1 MKTSRSLIA
10 TIGLSLVVGFSSAL
24 AASECDVRQAQQA
37 LDERGI
43 DTGPI
48 DGVFGPRTQRAVQ
61 QFQTQNDLTASGT
74 LDGDTCQALLAPEQA
89 EAAKAEAAA
98 AEAAAA
104 EAAAAEAAKAE
115 AAKAEA
121 AKAEAAKAAKAEA
134 VAADKAESA
143 QQEQGSSAQ
152 ADKSSAKQATTVVL
166 IKPKQPTNPLTTYRT
181 AFGLL
186 KGGVLEPAT
195 KMFEQFLV
203 DNPAHDRVPDAYYW
217 LGDAYA
223 ALGKNALARDVWTKI
238 MAAFPDHRYAPK
250 AEERL
255 KDLP

>member
-10 TIGLSLVVGFSSAL
+10 TIGLSLVVGFSPAL

-37 LDERGI
+37 LDDRGI

-89 EAAKAEAAA
+89 EAAKAA
-98 AEAAAA
+98 AEAAKA
-104 EAAAAEAAKAE
+104 EAAAAEAAKVEAAKVE

-121 AKAEAAKAAKAEA
+121 AKAKAAEAAT
-134 VAADKAESA
+134 ADKAESA
-143 QQEQGSSAQ
+143 QQEQGSSTQ
-152 ADKSSAKQATTVVL
+152 ADKSSAKQAATVVL

-186 KGGVLEPAT
+186 KGGVLEPAA

-223 ALGKNALARDVWTKI
+223 ALGKNTLARDVWTKI
-238 MAAFPDHRYAPK
+238 MAAFPEHRYAPK

>member
-1 MKTSRSLIA
+1 MDEEAAIMKTSRSLIA
-10 TIGLSLVVGFSSAL
+10 TIGLTLVVGFSPAL

-89 EAAKAEAAA
+89 EAAKAE
-98 AEAAAA
+98 
-104 EAAAAEAAKAE
+104 
-115 AAKAEA
+115 
-121 AKAEAAKAAKAEA
+121 
-134 VAADKAESA
+134 SA

-152 ADKSSAKQATTVVL
+152 ADKSSAKQAATVVL
-166 IKPKQPTNPLTTYRT
+166 IKPKQPTNPLTIYRT

-186 KGGVLEPAT
+186 KGGVLEPAA

-223 ALGKNALARDVWTKI
+223 ALAKNALARDVWTKI
-238 MAAFPDHRYAPK
+238 MAAFPEHRYALK

>member
-1 MKTSRSLIA
+1 MDEEAAIMKTSRSLIA
-10 TIGLSLVVGFSSAL
+10 TIGLTLVVGFSPAL

-104 EAAAAEAAKAE
+104 EAAAAAAE

-121 AKAEAAKAAKAEA
+121 A
-134 VAADKAESA
+134 AADKAESA

-152 ADKSSAKQATTVVL
+152 ADKSSAKQAATVVL
-166 IKPKQPTNPLTTYRT
+166 IKPKQPTNPLTIYRT

-186 KGGVLEPAT
+186 KGGVLEPAA

-238 MAAFPDHRYAPK
+238 MAAFPEHRYALK

>member
-1 MKTSRSLIA
+1 MDEEAAIMKTSRSLIA
-10 TIGLSLVVGFSSAL
+10 TIGLTLVVGFSPAL

-104 EAAAAEAAKAE
+104 EAAKAE
-115 AAKAEA
+115 AA
-121 AKAEAAKAAKAEA
+121 
-134 VAADKAESA
+134 AADKAESA

-152 ADKSSAKQATTVVL
+152 ADKSSAKQAATVVL
-166 IKPKQPTNPLTTYRT
+166 IKPKQPTNPLTIYRT

-186 KGGVLEPAT
+186 KGGVLEPAA

-238 MAAFPDHRYAPK
+238 MAAFPEHRYALK

>member
-1 MKTSRSLIA
+1 MDEEAAIMKTSRSLIA
-10 TIGLSLVVGFSSAL
+10 TIGLTLVVGFSPAL

-104 EAAAAEAAKAE
+104 EAAAA
-115 AAKAEA
+115 
-121 AKAEAAKAAKAEA
+121 
-134 VAADKAESA
+134 DKAESA

-152 ADKSSAKQATTVVL
+152 ADKSSAKQAATVVL
-166 IKPKQPTNPLTTYRT
+166 IKPKQPTNPLTIYRT

-186 KGGVLEPAT
+186 KGGVLEPAA

-238 MAAFPDHRYAPK
+238 MAAFPEHRYALK

>member
-1 MKTSRSLIA
+1 MDEEAAIMKTSRSLIA
-10 TIGLSLVVGFSSAL
+10 TIGLTLVVGFSSAL

-104 EAAAAEAAKAE
+104 EAAKAE
-115 AAKAEA
+115 AA
-121 AKAEAAKAAKAEA
+121 
-134 VAADKAESA
+134 AADKAESA

-152 ADKSSAKQATTVVL
+152 ADKSSAKQAATVVL
-166 IKPKQPTNPLTTYRT
+166 IKPKQPTNPLTIYRT

-186 KGGVLEPAT
+186 KGGVLEPAA

-238 MAAFPDHRYAPK
+238 MAAFPEHRYAPK

>member
-1 MKTSRSLIA
+1 MP
-10 TIGLSLVVGFSSAL
+10 
-24 AASECDVRQAQQA
+24 C
-37 LDERGI
+37 
-43 DTGPI
+43 
-48 DGVFGPRTQRAVQ
+48 RAVLVCEEV
-61 QFQTQNDLTASGT
+61 TS
-74 LDGDTCQALLAPEQA
+74 
-89 EAAKAEAAA
+89 AA
-98 AEAAAA
+98 AEAAT
-104 EAAAAEAAKAE
+104 
-115 AAKAEA
+115 
-121 AKAEAAKAAKAEA
+121 
-134 VAADKAESA
+134 ADKAESA

-152 ADKSSAKQATTVVL
+152 ADKSSAKQAASVVL

-186 KGGVLEPAT
+186 KGGVLEPAA

-223 ALGKNALARDVWTKI
+223 ALGKNTLARDVWTKI